1 MKRLTLLAVVAATT
15 ALTAVA
21 PAAHA
26 AVSITAKQ
34 HGAAAPWLGKYYWT
48 HFLRSGRITGAV
60 AGVPVGTPVR
70 LQAQV
75 FPFTHA
81 FAQVS
86 QTTTGAGGVYAF
98 TVHPRLATH
107 YRVKSAGTTSRTM
120 TFYVQPLSKALSQ
133 NLCVPNGLACRVSAS
148 FNEWLPAGVGA
159 REMAQKTFLYVGLN
173 RAAPKPPLTL
183 VRRTGLTQ
191 TVTRLSSVKWLVT
204 VGFNYQ
210 RAGVQWVQWQTC
222 TRELESSDG
231 FGLPVHTGCG
241 NASISSSPALSAVL
255 G

>member
-1 MKRLTLLAVVAATT
+1 MKRLTLVVVLAATT

-48 HFLRSGRITGAV
+48 HFPGSGRITGAV
-60 AGVPVGTPVR
+60 AGVAVGTPVR

-86 QTTTGAGGVYAF
+86 QTTTRAGGVYAF
-98 TVHPRLATH
+98 TVHPHLATH

-120 TFYVQPLSKALSQ
+120 TFYVQALSKLLSQ
-133 NLCVPNGLACRVSAS
+133 NLCLPNGLACQVTAS
-148 FNEWLPAGVGA
+148 YNNWLPDAVGA

-173 RAAPKPPLTL
+173 RVAPVPAATL
-183 VRRTGLTQ
+183 FKKTAFALKI
-191 TVTRLSSVKWLVT
+191 TRVSSTKWFVS
-204 VGFNYQ
+204 VVFNYQ

-241 NASISSSPALSAVL
+241 NASISSSPARLAVL
-255 G
+255 Q

>member
-1 MKRLTLLAVVAATT
+1 MKRLTLLAVVAAAT

-21 PAAHA
+21 PAADA

-34 HGAAAPWLGKYYWT
+34 QGAAAPWLGRYYWT
-48 HFLRSGRITGAV
+48 HFLGSGRVTGTV
-60 AGVPVGTPVR
+60 AGVAVGTPVR

-86 QTTTGAGGVYAF
+86 QTTTRTGGVYAF
-98 TVHPRLATH
+98 TVHPHLATH

-120 TFYVQPLSKALSQ
+120 TFFVQPLSKALSQ
-133 NLCVPNGLACRVSAS
+133 NLCLPNGLACQVTAS
-148 FNEWLPAGVGA
+148 YNNWLPAAVGA

-173 RAAPKPPLTL
+173 RVAPKPPLTL
-183 VRRTGLTQ
+183 FRRTAFTQ
-191 TVTRLSSVKWLVT
+191 TVTRLSSVKWLVS
-204 VGFNYQ
+204 VGFSYQ

-222 TRELESSDG
+222 TREIESSDG

-241 NASISSSPALSAVL
+241 NTSISSSPALSAVL
-255 G
+255 Q

>member
-1 MKRLTLLAVVAATT
+1 MGGRDCSGKEHMKRLSDAGVLAATT

-26 AVSITAKQ
+26 AVSITATQ

-48 HFLRSGRITGAV
+48 HFLGSGRVTGTV
-60 AGVPVGTPVR
+60 AGVAVGTPGR

-86 QTTTGAGGVYAF
+86 QTTARAGGAYAF
-98 TVHPRLATH
+98 TVRPHLATR

-133 NLCVPNGLACRVSAS
+133 NLCVPNGLACRVSTS
-148 FNEWLPAGVGA
+148 FD
-159 REMAQKTFLYVGLN
+159 
-173 RAAPKPPLTL
+173 
-183 VRRTGLTQ
+183 
-191 TVTRLSSVKWLVT
+191 
-204 VGFNYQ
+204 
-210 RAGVQWVQWQTC
+210 QWVP
-222 TRELESSDG
+222 G
-231 FGLPVHTGCG
+231 GG
-241 NASISSSPALSAVL
+241 
-255 G
+255 